1 MQFNM
6 LLGLKALLS
15 EACNMMLLSF
25 CSAIIGICR
34 GSEYL

>member
-1 MQFNM
+1 MQFGI
-6 LLGLKALLS
+6 LSGSGALLS